1 MRIFCK
7 AEEPPRPKPKRRGRG
22 EPQKERPPAT
32 RTQPSERP
40 GNAWR
45 QSEAKGPPPDDGGFK
60 PYAKHADKQLRYERY
75 LICRKGGKR
84 LALRYL
90 QPADMTEWE
99 REREVN
105 EFERA
110 AVLYTRRPT
119 TSISSRFVSSS
130 SNVQV

>member
-1 MRIFCK
+1 M
-7 AEEPPRPKPKRRGRG
+7 A
-22 EPQKERPPAT
+22 Q
-32 RTQPSERP
+32 
-40 GNAWR
+40 
-45 QSEAKGPPPDDGGFK
+45 GPPPDDGGFK